1 MSLLRIL
8 IFFFGAARGHGR
20 GGAGGVG
27 QGEAKGSDRQSSPSE
42 PASSIRY
49 QPETEDMGEDA
60 GLAPDL
66 LNVSNITNSVGV
78 KFSGLA

>member
-49 QPETEDMGEDA
+49 QPETEYMSEDA
-60 GLAPDL
+60 GLAL
-66 LNVSNITNSVGV
+66 SSA
-78 KFSGLA
+78 SS